1 MPAMNAK
8 TRLRLL
14 AAAGVCLVAGCA
26 SNAPRTAATR
36 IWIEAEDFA
45 DRGAWRVETQF
56 THLMGSAYLIA
67 PGVLKPI
74 GAAKTSFD
82 APKGGRFAVW
92 ARCKDWVPEY
102 HPGRFALSVDG
113 RRLPNVLGASGRTG
127 WTWEKAGEADLAEG
141 SHALALEDL
150 SGAFAR
156 CDAILLADD
165 LKMTPVDGETEA
177 LRASCRPQP
186 MPSETETFDVVVV
199 GAGPAGIC
207 AAVAA
212 ARHGAR
218 TALVNDRPILGG
230 NCSSEIAIP
239 TDGASTWHHPKAWEE
254 RGVVREWNNLK
265 RPGERGL
272 SMAADRLV
280 GGETNLVVL
289 SNHRVVGTDAPSR
302 EAGRGKAIRYAEA
315 LETLTGRRIRLRGK
329 MFVDATGDGW
339 LGYYAGA
346 SYRLGR
352 EAASEF
358 GEPADLAPAT
368 ADDMTM
374 SGCLRSY
381 RFEMRAED
389 VPFKTPAWA
398 DVLPAG
404 FTRRPDG
411 LESPWWLEHPQ
422 SLDDL
427 GGGEEA
433 RDELIRYNFA
443 YWGWLKNSSPLKEEA
458 RRAELVSVPLV
469 NGRRESRRL
478 AGDVVVTANDLL
490 AGRMFDDRVA
500 YGGWGLD
507 VHDVDGMQ
515 SADSN
520 GWGKGTTPRAV
531 PIYSIPFRALY
542 SKDVPNLLMAGRD
555 ISVTHLALGS
565 TRVGGTCAVQGQ
577 AVGTAAALC
586 AARGLTPRRLGETAI
601 RELQETLLADGV
613 LIPGMGSAPEKSLVA
628 AEVLRQ
634 EHLQP
639 RLQPRRHPPEVAQLE
654 VFADGSGLA
663 WLHPPFALQHHVPR
677 RRLR

>member
-1 MPAMNAK
+1 MTNIRKDTNMNVMKK
-8 TRLRLL
+8 TVAL
-14 AAAGVCLVAGCA
+14 AALCAVSLGGAGTA
-26 SNAPRTAATR
+26 SAAAATR
-36 IWIEAEDFA
+36 IWVEAEDFA
-45 DRGAWRVETQF
+45 DRGAWQVETQF

-82 APKGGRFAVW
+82 APIGGRFAVW

-156 CDAILLADD
+156 CDAILLTDD
-165 LKMTPVDGETEA
+165 LKMTPGDGETEA

-254 RGVVREWNNLK
+254 RGIVREWNNLK

-272 SMAADRLV
+272 SMAAERLV

-289 SNHRVVGTDAPSR
+289 SNHRVVGTDAPNR
-302 EAGRGKAIRYAEA
+302 EAGHGKAIRYAEA

-329 MFVDATGDGW
+329 TFVDATGDGW

-358 GEPADLAPAT
+358 GEPDDLAPAK

-381 RFEMRAED
+381 RFEMRTED

-398 DVLPAG
+398 DILPAG

-427 GGGEEA
+427 DGGEEA

-443 YWGWLKNSSPLKEEA
+443 YWGWLKNASPLKEKA
-458 RRAELVSVPLV
+458 RRAELVTVPLV

-515 SADSN
+515 SVDSN
-520 GWGKGTTPRAV
+520 GWGKGTTPRVV

-613 LIPGMGSAPEKSLVA
+613 LIPGMGSAPEK
-628 AEVLRQ
+628 
-634 EHLQP
+634 
-639 RLQPRRHPPEVAQLE
+639 
-654 VFADGSGLA
+654 
-663 WLHPPFALQHHVPR
+663 
-677 RRLR
+677 

>member
-1 MPAMNAK
+1 M
-8 TRLRLL
+8 LL
-14 AAAGVCLVAGCA
+14 AVTGFCWVAGCT
-26 SNAPRTAATR
+26 SDTPRAAVTR

-45 DRGAWRVETQF
+45 DRGSWKVETQF

-92 ARCKDWVPEY
+92 VRCKDWVPAH

-113 RRLPNVLGASGRTG
+113 HRLPNVLGASGRTG
-127 WTWEKAGEADLAEG
+127 WTWEKAGETELVVG
-141 SHALALEDL
+141 SHTLALEDL

-156 CDAILLADD
+156 CDAILLTDD
-165 LKMTPVDGETEA
+165 LKMTPADGETEA

-186 MPSETETFDVVVV
+186 TPSETETFDVVVV

-218 TALVNDRPILGG
+218 TALVNDRSILGG
-230 NCSSEIAIP
+230 NCSSEIGIG
-239 TDGASTWHHPKAWEE
+239 TDGASTWHHPKAWDE
-254 RGVVREWNNLK
+254 RGIVREWNDLK
-265 RPGERGL
+265 RPGEKGL
-272 SMAADRLV
+272 SLAAERLV
-280 GGETNLVVL
+280 ADETNLVVL
-289 SNHRVVGTDAPSR
+289 LNYRVVGTDATSR
-302 EAGRGKAIRYAEA
+302 EAGRGKTIRYAEA
-315 LETLTGRRIRLRGK
+315 LETLTGRRIRLCGK
-329 MFVDATGDGW
+329 MFVDTTGDGW

-358 GEPADLAPAT
+358 NEPTDLAPAE
-368 ADDMTM
+368 ADGMTM

-381 RFEMRAED
+381 RFEMHTED

-404 FTRRPDG
+404 FTRHPDG

-427 GGGEEA
+427 DGGEEA

-443 YWGWLKNSSPLKEEA
+443 YWGWLKNASPLKEEA

-478 AGDVVVTANDLL
+478 VGDVVLTANDLL

-507 VHDVDGMQ
+507 VHDVEGMQ
-515 SADSN
+515 SVDSN
-520 GWGKGTTPRAV
+520 GWGKGTTPRVV

-586 AARGLTPRRLGETAI
+586 VVRGLTPRRLGEAAI

-613 LIPGMGSAPEKSLVA
+613 LIPGMGSTPAK
-628 AEVLRQ
+628 
-634 EHLQP
+634 
-639 RLQPRRHPPEVAQLE
+639 
-654 VFADGSGLA
+654 
-663 WLHPPFALQHHVPR
+663 
-677 RRLR
+677 

>member
-1 MPAMNAK
+1 MDMNMMKK
-8 TRLRLL
+8 TVAL
-14 AAAGVCLVAGCA
+14 AALCAVSLGGAGTA
-26 SNAPRTAATR
+26 SAAAATR
-36 IWIEAEDFA
+36 IWVEAEDFA
-45 DRGAWRVETQF
+45 DRGAWQVETQF

-67 PGVLKPI
+67 PGVLKQI
-74 GAAKTSFD
+74 GSAKTTFD

-92 ARCKDWVPEY
+92 ARCKDWVPEH
-102 HPGRFALSVDG
+102 HPGRFALAVDG

-127 WTWEKAGEADLAEG
+127 WTWEKAGEADLAAG

-156 CDAILLADD
+156 CDAIFLTDD
-165 LKMTPVDGETEA
+165 LKMTPADDETEA
-177 LRASCRPQP
+177 LRTACRPQP
-186 MPSETETFDVVVV
+186 APSETETFDVVVV

-218 TALVNDRPILGG
+218 TALVSDRPVLGG
-230 NCSSEIAIP
+230 NCSSEIGIG
-239 TDGASTWHHPKAWEE
+239 TGGASTWHHPKAWTE
-254 RGVVREWNNLK
+254 RGIVREWNDLK
-265 RPGERGL
+265 RPGEKGL
-272 SMAADRLV
+272 SRAADRLV
-280 GGETNLVVL
+280 AGETNLVVF
-289 SNHRVVGTDAPSR
+289 SNFRVVGSDAPSR

-329 MFVDATGDGW
+329 TFVDATGDGW

-358 GEPADLAPAT
+358 GEPADLAPAK
-368 ADDMTM
+368 ADALTM
-374 SGCLRSY
+374 SGCLRCY
-381 RFEMRAED
+381 GFEMRTAD
-389 VPFKTPAWA
+389 VPFETPAWA
-398 DVLPAG
+398 NVLPAG
-404 FTRRPDG
+404 FTRRPKG
-411 LESPWWLEHPQ
+411 LGSPWWLEHPQ

-427 GGGEEA
+427 DGGEEA

-443 YWGWLKNSSPLKEEA
+443 YWGWLKNASPLKEEA
-458 RRAELVSVPLV
+458 RRAELVYVPLI

-478 AGDVVVTANDLL
+478 VGDVVLTANDLL

-613 LIPGMGSAPEKSLVA
+613 LIPGMGSAPAK
-628 AEVLRQ
+628 
-634 EHLQP
+634 
-639 RLQPRRHPPEVAQLE
+639 
-654 VFADGSGLA
+654 
-663 WLHPPFALQHHVPR
+663 
-677 RRLR
+677 